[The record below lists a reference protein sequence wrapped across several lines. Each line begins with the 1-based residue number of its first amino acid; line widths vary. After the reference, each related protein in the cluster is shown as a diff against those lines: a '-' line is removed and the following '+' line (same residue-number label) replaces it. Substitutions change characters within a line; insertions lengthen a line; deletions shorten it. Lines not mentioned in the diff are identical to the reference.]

1 MLLLKIAPSTMM
13 TLSVTPKHCSDRNT
27 MSSFREPWGELDA
40 LREENTMADKERR
53 AQSHRAVRWKRTPD
67 SEAPR
72 VRSL

>member
-1 MLLLKIAPSTMM
+1 MLLLKITPSTMM
-13 TLSVTPKHCSDRNT
+13 TLECPPKYCSDRNT
-27 MSSFREPWGELDA
+27 MPSFRDPWGELDA

-53 AQSHRAVRWKRTPD
+53 AQSHRAVRWKRIPD